1 MFFRIAITP
10 RLSYNLALGFTNDAE
25 YMQHQGGRNSRS
37 ILTAFILVRNLELAV
52 RTKKMKAFTDFSA
65 CAATICFQKPQLVN
79 LVSLSLITETLGKK
93 LICWAKLIP
102 YAHWQ
107 VWFQIW
113 IYRFSSSNWPCPGG
127 QRWRM
132 PCATSEWAVAGV
144 ATTRRHL
151 GAPWRNMGD
160 YALDFDNHCA
170 SRFAWTVAEPLLM
183 IVHQFDWIPQCFFY
197 GSRCCQLLFGCCLLF
212 ASKPRNLEKKKGK
225 GKGRG
230 KGGNFGPH
238 SGWVEA
244 TQRSA
249 TQTWLNFV
257 IPDVSS
263 CFSFQMF
270 PDVFRFVFCWRDL
283 VHFDLVQF
291 TQLVPHPGDA
301 SPRFSK
307 RSQHDI
313 DQAGSLGEE
322 PCPDCF
328 MKVFWIA

>member
-52 RTKKMKAFTDFSA
+52 RTKKMKEFTDFSA

-183 IVHQFDWIPQCFFY
+183 IVHQFDWIPQCFFMEA
-197 GSRCCQLLFGCCLLF
+197 GVVSCCLVAVCCLHPSPGILRRRK
-212 ASKPRNLEKKKGK
+212 ARAKAAARVVTSVLILDGLKPHNDLRPRHDWIL
-225 GKGRG
+225 
-230 KGGNFGPH
+230 
-238 SGWVEA
+238 W
-244 TQRSA
+244 
-249 TQTWLNFV
+249 
-257 IPDVSS
+257 
-263 CFSFQMF
+263 FQMF
-270 PDVFRFVFCWRDL
+270 PVVSVSRCFQMFSDLCFVGVTWCILTWCNL
-283 VHFDLVQF
+283 L
-291 TQLVPHPGDA
+291 
-301 SPRFSK
+301 S
-307 RSQHDI
+307 
-313 DQAGSLGEE
+313 
-322 PCPDCF
+322 
-328 MKVFWIA
+328 